1 WKVVLMATKSILKNV
16 DVRKK
21 AFGRNLVSALENAKN
36 KQEKEVVL
44 SKKCSEVPKDKIK
57 DIFGRF

>member
-1 WKVVLMATKSILKNV
+1 TKSILKNV

>member
-1 WKVVLMATKSILKNV
+1 MEGGTYGYKKYFKKC
-16 DVRKK
+16 RCKKK

>member
-1 WKVVLMATKSILKNV
+1 MATKSILKNV

-44 SKKCSEVPKDKIK
+44 SKKCSEVSKDKIK